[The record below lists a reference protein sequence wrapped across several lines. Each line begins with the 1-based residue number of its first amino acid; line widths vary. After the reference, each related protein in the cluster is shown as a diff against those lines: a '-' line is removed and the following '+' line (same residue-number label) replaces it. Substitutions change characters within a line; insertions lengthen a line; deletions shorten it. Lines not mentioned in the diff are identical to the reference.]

1 MSVVLSVLYLAV
13 LLYVVLLLVRLV
25 FNWVQ
30 QFARDWKPQGVTL
43 VVAEL
48 TFTVTDPPLRAVRRI
63 IPPLRIGAVA
73 LDLGFILVFIA
84 CSLLLGIIQPHTL

>member
-13 LLYVVLLLVRLV
+13 LLYMVFLLIRLV

-30 QFARDWKPQGVTL
+30 QFAREWKPQGVTL

-48 TFTVTDPPLRAVRRI
+48 TFTVTDPPLRAVRKV
-63 IPPLRIGAVA
+63 IPPFRIGAVA
-73 LDLGFILVFIA
+73 LDLAFILVFIA
-84 CSLLLGIIQPHTL
+84 CSLLMLFIAPYTV